1 MKNTLYTIVVISLFL
16 TACAPSQKVT
26 SYWVNKEALPKE
38 PFKAIY
44 FLAITQNTTTQ
55 PIIEN
60 MMADLLVSRGR
71 KVVLNSELYPPS
83 FSATS
88 QLSREQLIDNITRTG
103 CDGVLTLAVLDTKT
117 RETYHQGASYAPMNY
132 GHYGSYFGYY
142 NYYYPI
148 VYSPSYYTTD
158 KTYYLETN
166 FFDVKTDKLLWS
178 IHSEAYNPSDLENFF
193 KGYSKVIIDKLR
205 TEGLIGK

>member
-1 MKNTLYTIVVISLFL
+1 MKRSFLFMLIL
-16 TACAPSQKVT
+16 TALVIACTTPQKIT

-38 PFKAIY
+38 PYKAIY
-44 FLAITQNTTTQ
+44 FLAITQNQSTQ
-55 PIIEN
+55 PIVEN
-60 MMADLLVSRGR
+60 LMADLLVSRGR

-88 QLSREQLIDNITRTG
+88 QLSREQLVDNITRTG
-103 CDGVLTLAVLDTKT
+103 CDGVLTVAVLDTKT
-117 RETYHQGASYAPMNY
+117 TETYHQGSSYAPMNY
-132 GHYGSYFGYY
+132 GYYGSYYGYY

-148 VYSPSYYTTD
+148 VYSPSYYTTN

-193 KGYSKVIIDKLR
+193 KGYSKVILDKLR
-205 TEGLIGK
+205 LEGLIEK